1 MSFSMPVSESFLLTA
16 FGIITGFIGA
26 TLTFCLKSRCSE
38 IKCCCVYC
46 KRDVVPASEINNI
59 RDVIIEPMPIRSVR
73 PGEAAPSVLGSSSEV

>member
-1 MSFSMPVSESFLLTA
+1 MDLPVSESFILTT

-46 KRDVVPASEINNI
+46 KRDVIPASEINNI
-59 RDVIIEPMPIRSVR
+59 RDVIIEPMPPRR
-73 PGEAAPSVLGSSSEV
+73 PPLPSALGSSSEV

>member
-46 KRDVVPASEINNI
+46 KRDVIPAAEINDI
-59 RDVIIEPMPIRSVR
+59 RDVIIEPMPIRR
-73 PGEAAPSVLGSSSEV
+73 LGPGEGVESS